1 MASKKDELLAIDD
14 DLEDFMNVATDG
26 NYNLKLLNDAFE
38 GNQNEEIKVIK
49 NDKTGGLRVKK
60 STRRPS
66 KYEDY
71 KPKTSQPHYH
81 RSNSGFSGSGLD
93 AIMEQNE
100 ESKSAIKKMP
110 GFEEENEEAA
120 GMALVPM
127 TYES

>member
-1 MASKKDELLAIDD
+1 MASKKDELLAIED

-49 NDKTGGLRVKK
+49 NEKTGGLRVKK

-71 KPKTSQPHYH
+71 KPKTS
-81 RSNSGFSGSGLD
+81 
-93 AIMEQNE
+93 
-100 ESKSAIKKMP
+100 
-110 GFEEENEEAA
+110 
-120 GMALVPM
+120 
-127 TYES
+127 

>member
-1 MASKKDELLAIDD
+1 
-14 DLEDFMNVATDG
+14 MNVATDG

-60 STRRPS
+60 STKRPS

-71 KPKTSQPHYH
+71 KPKTSQPYH
-81 RSNSGFSGSGLD
+81 RSSSGFSGSGLD

-110 GFEEENEEAA
+110 GFEEAENEEAA